1 MTEHGG
7 QNRPRGLS
15 GTIWMLKHA
24 QDYVAGVVGVVLIL
38 LAAVLIVEPP
48 WPGGRPPGT
57 PRWPVGPGGDP
68 RNPGWLKTV
77 PVLPGLTWHANL
89 LQWLPT
95 R

>member
-57 PRWPVGPGGDP
+57 PLACWSGGATRGTPGGSRPCRSCPD
-68 RNPGWLKTV
+68 
-77 PVLPGLTWHANL
+77 
-89 LQWLPT
+89 
-95 R
+95 